1 MATPVPL
8 RICITTNEQQNEH
21 EIDIENDEYTPLL
34 RDRNSKS
41 SKYVSV
47 VPEDDV
53 EAAQCLSPLADKQPR
68 VEPPREIAGVIS
80 ILLLGVFVAN
90 ADSSLVLATS
100 GTISSEFNDLGDA
113 GWLISSYT
121 LAMCAAQSLYGQ
133 LSDIYGRKN
142 TILMSYMF
150 FVVGSAICDDSGA
163 GQSLPQVVFG
173 RLIAGV
179 GGAGINC
186 LVSIVIADMVPIREV
201 ASWRSYV
208 NIAATTGRS
217 LGGPIGGYLIDTIG
231 WRWSFLG
238 QCPPTIL
245 AAFLVA
251 WKIQPSYVEEG
262 PIQSQL
268 SKLRRIDF
276 LGAILLSA
284 SIVCGLLVLE
294 LGGKRMP
301 FTHPTILFLLGAS
314 LVAGNLFLL
323 VEGFW
328 AKEPIFPL
336 RLMLSRDVVA
346 SYINLGFQT
355 GAQMAMMMLVPMYFQ
370 ISAHASMTNAGAH
383 LMPSV
388 MGNAFGGLLAGYIIR
403 KTGRY
408 KLISLIGAFAS
419 STSYLLMMLRWHGH
433 TSFLESLYIIPG
445 GFGNG
450 IALSTSFISLTA
462 GVEPCQVAIASSG
475 LYLSSNVGMV
485 LGLSLAS
492 AILQST
498 LRKELRISLEG
509 IKHREMIISKALSD
523 IGYVRSLH
531 GRLGRL
537 VTEAYIRCLTY
548 THGVSLAGA
557 IVALL
562 AAMSV
567 KEHLL

>member
-1 MATPVPL
+1 MAAYDQTRSENDPKNSENVL
-8 RICITTNEQQNEH
+8 
-21 EIDIENDEYTPLL
+21 ENDENMENTPLL
-34 RDRNSKS
+34 GKINSKLNN
-41 SKYVSV
+41 YQTV
-47 VPEDDV
+47 VENDDV
-53 EAAQCLSPLADKQPR
+53 EAAQCLSPLVDKQPR
-68 VEPPREIAGVIS
+68 VEVSRNIGGVIS

-142 TILMSYMF
+142 TILVSYIF
-150 FVVGSAICDDSGA
+150 FAVGSFICGA
-163 GQSLPQVVFG
+163 GQSLPQVILG
-173 RLIAGV
+173 RLVAGV

-238 QCPPTIL
+238 QAPPTIL
-245 AAFLVA
+245 ARVLVA
-251 WKIQPSYVEEG
+251 WKLQPSHCQDDSKGHSHV
-262 PIQSQL
+262 

-276 LGAILLSA
+276 LGATLLSV

-294 LGGKRMP
+294 LSGKRMP
-301 FTHPTILFLLGAS
+301 FTHPTILSLLGAS
-314 LVAGNLFLL
+314 IITGNLFLL
-323 VEGFW
+323 VEAFW

-336 RLMLSRDVVA
+336 RLMLNRDVVA

-355 GAQMAMMMLVPMYFQ
+355 GAQMAMMMLVPLYFQ
-370 ISAHASMTNAGAH
+370 ISEHASMTSAGAH

-388 MGNAFGGLLAGYIIR
+388 IGNAFGGLLAGYIIR
-403 KTGRY
+403 RTGRY
-408 KLISLIGAFAS
+408 KLISIIGAVSS
-419 STSYLLMMLRWHGH
+419 STAYFLMMVRWHGH
-433 TSFLESLYIIPG
+433 TSLLESLYIIPG

-475 LYLSSNVGMV
+475 LYLSSNIGMV

-498 LRKELRISLEG
+498 LRKELRIQLEG
-509 IKHREMIISKALSD
+509 RKHLQEIIEKSLSD
-523 IGYVRSLH
+523 IEYVRNLH

-537 VTEAYIRCLTY
+537 VTEAYVRCLTY

-562 AAMSV
+562 AAASV
-567 KEHLL
+567 KEHIL